1 MRILLADDFEVVRTG
16 LKNLLS
22 PNWEVCGEAE
32 NGLKA
37 VEKAVELT
45 PDVVVLDI
53 TMPVMN
59 GFDAAREIRRL
70 APKTKIVMFSMHDS
84 ARMADEAKEA
94 GADAFIVKSS
104 GIEEIEK
111 AIGELMGT
119 QIPDSQSARLQ

>member
-22 PNWEVCGEAE
+22 GSEQWEVCGEAE
-32 NGLKA
+32 DGLSA
-37 VEKAVELT
+37 VEQAIALT

-59 GFDAAREIRRL
+59 GFEAAREIRKL

-84 ARMADEAKEA
+84 ERMVHEAKEA
-94 GADAFIVKSS
+94 GADAYIVKSS
-104 GIEEIEK
+104 GVDEIEK
-111 AIGELMGT
+111 TLSEILKGNSSLPGHC
-119 QIPDSQSARLQ
+119 